1 MKRGNDLIRS
11 TKSNGISRIRDAV
24 SGEGRTG
31 RVGFVSTLKDRI
43 KETESDEAAAA
54 AAFW

>member
-54 AAFW
+54 AAF